1 MKEGAVFTAYD
12 GEGEKCEFVVSS
24 LEGSSASA
32 PDGDDDEDA
41 AEYTATGL
49 TVSPG
54 DDLDV
59 GIGAPVPKP
68 ETAVG
73 YESVGGCAKAVKLMR
88 ELVEMPLRFP
98 ELWRTAGVP
107 TPKGVLLHGP
117 PGCGKT
123 LLANALVEETG
134 AHVVV
139 INGPEVSS
147 DKER

>member
-1 MKEGAVFTAYD
+1 MKEGTVFTAYD
-12 GEGEKCEFVVSS
+12 GDGEKCDFVVSS
-24 LEGSSASA
+24 LEGSEAVA
-32 PDGDDDEDA
+32 AEGDEDEYEA
-41 AEYTATGL
+41 AGYTGTGL
-49 TVSPG
+49 VVNPG
-54 DDLDV
+54 SVDV
-59 GIGAPVPKP
+59 GVGAPVPKP

-123 LLANALVEETG
+123 LLANALVEVRGCE
-134 AHVVV
+134 
-139 INGPEVSS
+139 E
-147 DKER
+147 